1 MSTQPNF
8 VFLHGGQHGSW
19 CWSRLLAA
27 NESRQPPRALLL
39 DVPGCGLKRAR
50 GHETPTLAEV
60 VAELNAEVLA
70 ADLGPAILVGH
81 SMAGSLMPSMAELAP
96 ELYRHLVFLSAC
108 LPRRGESVM
117 DTMGQCLAGQD
128 PGVVGWPVDPRS
140 APPLE
145 LLSAMFGP
153 GLDGPTL
160 HHLLQE
166 AVQDQ
171 WPMSLATAPV
181 PLDGHLL
188 TQPSSYIVTLQDPIL
203 PVAWQGRF
211 AERAAAR
218 AMYTLD
224 APHESFLSHPSE
236 LMALLSQIAAHGP

>member
-1 MSTQPNF
+1 MRKQPCF

-19 CWSRLLAA
+19 CWSRLLATNA
-27 NESRQPPRALLL
+27 AQTPPRALLL
-39 DVPGCGLKRAR
+39 DVPGCGLKRTR
-50 GHETPTLAEV
+50 RHETPTLAEV
-60 VAELNAEVLA
+60 VAELNAEVRA

-81 SMAGSLMPSMAELAP
+81 SMAGSLMPSMAALAP
-96 ELYRHLVFLSAC
+96 ELYSHLVFLSAC

-117 DTMGQCLAGQD
+117 DTMGQRLAGQD
-128 PGVVGWPVDPRS
+128 PGAVGWPVDPQS

-145 LLSAMFGP
+145 LLAAMFGP

-160 HHLLQE
+160 QHLLHE

-171 WPMSLATAPV
+171 WPLSLATAPV
-181 PLDGHLL
+181 PLDGHQL
-188 TQPSSYIVTLQDPIL
+188 TQASSYIVTLQDPIL

-218 AMYTLD
+218 ALYTLD

>member
-1 MSTQPNF
+1 MSTQPSF

-19 CWSRLLAA
+19 CWSQLLAT
-27 NESRQPPRALLL
+27 NESQPRRALLL
-39 DVPGCGLKRAR
+39 DVPGCGLKRTR

-81 SMAGSLMPSMAELAP
+81 SMAGSLMPSMAALAP
-96 ELYRHLVFLSAC
+96 ELYSQLVFLSAC

-117 DTMGQCLAGQD
+117 DTMGQRLAGQD
-128 PGVVGWPVDPRS
+128 PGVVGWPVDPRG

-145 LLSAMFGP
+145 LLAAMFGP

-160 HHLLQE
+160 HRLLQE

-171 WPMSLATAPV
+171 WPLSLATAPV
-181 PLDGHLL
+181 PLDGHML

-224 APHESFLSHPSE
+224 ASHESFLSHPSE